1 MLTSM
6 RVTVDF
12 DACAAHGDCVAAA
25 PEIFDLGDDDDVV
38 RILMPEPPEE
48 LRASA
53 RAAADAC
60 PMLAIEI
67 DG

>member
-1 MLTSM
+1 MLTGM

-53 RAAADAC
+53 LTAADAC

-67 DG
+67 VG

>member
-1 MLTSM
+1 M
-6 RVTVDF
+6 RVNVDF

-38 RILMPEPPEE
+38 RVVLPEPPEE
-48 LRASA
+48 LRQQAQ
-53 RAAADAC
+53 AAADAC

-67 DG
+67 QD